1 MNITEKIWTE
11 YHTKLLSFIRKRV
24 NDDAVADDI
33 LQDIFVKIH
42 SRIDALE
49 EETKLESW
57 LYQIARNAVIDHYRT
72 QKPSEEL
79 PEWMAQQDI
88 NKNERA
94 KQELAACLEPM
105 VDLLPDKYRDAIILS
120 ELEGMNQ
127 KEVAQKQDLS
137 LSGAKSRVQRGRAL
151 LKGMLHKCCEFELDR
166 NNQLIDYTK
175 KSDGNDC
182 C

>member
-1 MNITEKIWTE
+1 MNTTEKLWIE
-11 YHTKLLSFIRKRV
+11 YHKRLLSFIRRRV
-24 NDDAVADDI
+24 NDDVADDI

-42 SRIDALE
+42 SRIDTLK
-49 EETKLESW
+49 EETRLESW

-79 PEWMAQQDI
+79 PEWIAQQNID
-88 NKNERA
+88 KSEQA
-94 KQELAACLEPM
+94 KQELEACLEPM
-105 VDLLPDKYRDAIILS
+105 IDLLPDKYRDAIILS

-137 LSGAKSRVQRGRAL
+137 LSGAKSRVQRGRSL
-151 LKGMLHKCCEFELDR
+151 LKSMFHECCEFELSK